1 MVPATFFEKRLA
13 TAAEV
18 REELEV
24 LDPDAGVRLEGRW
37 DGKRCFAFATKSA
50 GKYTVMVYLAR
61 ARAVRPAGMVS
72 AREFPT
78 HTEAAKFMESLAAR
92 PLRAFVY

>member
-1 MVPATFFEKRLA
+1 MAPTTFFEKRLA

-18 REELEV
+18 RKELEV

-37 DGKRCFAFATKSA
+37 DGKGCFAFATKSA
-50 GKYTVMVYLAR
+50 GKYTVMVYLAK
-61 ARAVRPAGMVS
+61 AGSVNPGSVVS
-72 AREFPT
+72 AKEFAT
-78 HTEAAKFMESLAAR
+78 HTEAAEFMTGIAAR